1 MSEQIDQEFIKKLD
15 EIVGLLTQ
23 NGGLLALGS
32 NQCGKSNAIMWL
44 LRRIRN
50 VKEDSKITVFDTC
63 LNWRYNFDKVP
74 FIDRSVWLGEMPVA
88 RDLIVDL
95 TDPDPLIIRTNI
107 ADIINVDY
115 DDKRRLKET
124 LNGVVPFTN
133 YYVIEEM
140 QNVFGT
146 TALGQSSGRFIYK
159 TICDGTNF
167 GMCFIGLGQR
177 LAEISTKIVERRRY
191 LLFGRANGDN
201 DLEKITRTFGK
212 EVAEKVGQLVVD
224 PAKGISQFLFFDK
237 ATTDGY
243 IITFP
248 KFVQT
253 GKPEPI
259 AIKDLSRG
267 NVQRLRFHRGLS

>member
-1 MSEQIDQEFIKKLD
+1 MAVNTIDQEFLKKLD
-15 EIVGLLTQ
+15 EIVNLLTQ

-32 NQCGKSNAIMWL
+32 NQCGKSNAIMWI
-44 LRRIRN
+44 LRRIRDT
-50 VKEDSKITVFDTC
+50 KDSKVTIFDTC

-74 FIDRSVWLGEMPVA
+74 FIDRSLWLGELPIT

-95 TDPDPLIIRTNI
+95 TDPDPLIIKTSI
-107 ADIINVDY
+107 AEIINVDY
-115 DDKRRLKET
+115 EDKRRLKES
-124 LNGVVPFTN
+124 LNGQVPYIN

-177 LAEISTKIVERRRY
+177 LAEISTKIAERRRY
-191 LLFGRANGDN
+191 LLLGRANGDN
-201 DLEKITRTFGK
+201 DLEKIKRTFNA
-212 EVAEKVGQLVVD
+212 EVAQKVSQLVVD
-224 PAKGISQFLFFDK
+224 PAKGICQFVFYDK
-237 ATTDGY
+237 ATSDGSV
-243 IITFP
+243 ITFP
-248 KFVQT
+248 KFQQT

-259 AIKDLSRG
+259 ATADLSRG
-267 NVQRLRFHRGLS
+267 NVQKLKFHRRF